1 MAPRPDKSTATAT
14 ATGTS
19 TAMSKSNGTTKD
31 VAPHHNAAFRTFHRG
46 SQIGLRG
53 RITFAVTF
61 VSLLMSLILAFTTL
75 AVGRN
80 TLIDTR
86 EKGVTSQALANA
98 ETIRGG
104 LATAET
110 SNLQTLLSSLPD
122 TGSPSLIVTPSGS
135 SVDEPTTVS
144 LNPRYGVDTLPAS
157 LVRDVTIDRK
167 NSIMRFSARNEP
179 LLAIG
184 IAIPGSDA
192 SYFQVHSL
200 EDIDSALRTMR
211 VALLIVTIA
220 ATVVAVVLSYWSSR
234 YALRPLRRIG
244 EAAESVALGQL
255 DTRIDYDDY
264 VNDIDLAPL
273 VANFNEM
280 VSALEDR
287 INRDARFASDVSHEL
302 RSPLTTLNASIEVL
316 RNNRDVLPERSQRAL
331 DLLTLDMQRFTQLVE
346 DLLEISRF
354 DAGAVRLELDAVAL
368 VPTVEAA
375 VRMAS
380 PEPIAVEATEEAS
393 ELIIACDKRRLVRVL
408 ANFVDNA
415 KKYADG
421 ATAVTIE
428 VEPGLHNHGG
438 IEAIRSVRIGVEDSG
453 PGVPENQRTKIF
465 DRFNRGDQ
473 GGSRGID
480 MGVGL
485 GLALAAE
492 HARLQGGKVWVE
504 DRHDGGPG
512 ARFVLELPMIE
523 LVDSDGHEELSSI
536 SPEEAQAFALTG
548 VLPAIGADPDEV
560 DVK

>member
-1 MAPRPDKSTATAT
+1 MGPPND
-14 ATGTS
+14 TGT
-19 TAMSKSNGTTKD
+19 AVQEGTT
-31 VAPHHNAAFRTFHRG
+31 FSTFHRG

-53 RITFAVTF
+53 RITFAVTA
-61 VSLLMSLILAFTTL
+61 VSLLMSIVLAFTTL

-86 EKGVTSQALANA
+86 ENGVTAQALANA

-104 LATAET
+104 LANAEAAG
-110 SNLQTLLSSLPD
+110 LQTLLSSLPD
-122 TGSPSLIVTPSGS
+122 TGSPSLIITPHGAPGG
-135 SVDEPTTVS
+135 DPTTVS
-144 LNPRYGVDTLPAS
+144 LNPKYGVETLPAS
-157 LVRDVTIDRK
+157 LVREVTADRK
-167 NSIMRFSARNEP
+167 NSIMRFTSKGEP
-179 LLAIG
+179 LLGVG
-184 IAIPGSDA
+184 IAIPGTDA
-192 SYFQVHSL
+192 SYFQIHSL
-200 EDIDSALRTMR
+200 DDIDAALRTMR
-211 VALLIVTIA
+211 VSLMVVTMATTVIAVLISNWA
-220 ATVVAVVLSYWSSR
+220 SR

-264 VNDIDLAPL
+264 ADDVDLAPL

-354 DAGAVRLELDAVAL
+354 DAGAVRLELDAVVL

-375 VRMAS
+375 IRMTS
-380 PEPIAVEATEEAS
+380 TEPIPVEAVDEAS
-393 ELIIACDKRRLVRVL
+393 GLIMACDKRRLVRVL

-415 KKYADG
+415 RKYADG
-421 ATAVTIE
+421 ATAVIVE
-428 VEPGLHNHGG
+428 VDPVVDDD
-438 IEAIRSVRIGVEDSG
+438 ADAVRSVRIAVEDSG
-453 PGVPENQRTKIF
+453 PGVPESVRTKIF

-492 HARLQGGKVWVE
+492 HARLQGGRVWVE

-523 LVDSDGHEELSSI
+523 PVDSDEDEGLSSV
-536 SPEEAQAFALTG
+536 SPEEAEAFALTG
-548 VLPAIGADPDEV
+548 ILPAIGAEPEEGEA
-560 DVK
+560 K

>member
-1 MAPRPDKSTATAT
+1 
-14 ATGTS
+14 
-19 TAMSKSNGTTKD
+19 MSSGKD
-31 VAPHHNAAFRTFHRG
+31 QPPETPGGVAFRTFHRG

-53 RITFAVTF
+53 RITLAVTA
-61 VSLLMSLILAFTTL
+61 VSLLMSIVLAFTTL
-75 AVGRN
+75 AVGRS

-86 EKGVTSQALANA
+86 ERGVTTQAMANA

-104 LATAET
+104 LTNAEA

-122 TGSPSLIVTPSGS
+122 TGSPSLIIAPTGS
-135 SVDEPTTVS
+135 SPDEPTTVS
-144 LNPRYGVDTLPAS
+144 LNPRFGVDTLPTS
-157 LVRDVTIDRK
+157 MIREVTVERR
-167 NSIMRFSARNEP
+167 NSIMRFSARGEP
-179 LLAIG
+179 LLAVG
-184 IAIPGSDA
+184 IAIPDSDA
-192 SYFQVHSL
+192 SYFQIHAL
-200 EDIDSALRTMR
+200 DDIDAALRTMR
-211 VALLIVTIA
+211 VGLVIVTLV
-220 ATVVAVVLSYWSSR
+220 ATVIAVAISR
-234 YALRPLRRIG
+234 WASKYALRPLRRIG

-264 VNDIDLAPL
+264 VNDVDLAPL

-316 RNNRDVLPERSQRAL
+316 LNNRDVLPERSQKAL

-375 VRMAS
+375 VRMTS
-380 PEPIAVEATEEAS
+380 PVPIPVEASEEAS

-408 ANFVDNA
+408 TNFVDNA
-415 KKYADG
+415 RKYADG
-421 ATAVTIE
+421 ATAVMIE
-428 VEPGLHNHGG
+428 IGPGDDGPDGLQLP
-438 IEAIRSVRIGVEDSG
+438 RSVRIAVEDNG
-453 PGVPENQRTKIF
+453 PGVPENQRDMIF

-480 MGVGL
+480 LGVGL

-492 HARLQGGKVWVE
+492 HARLQGGSVWVE

-523 LVDSDGHEELSSI
+523 PIGSDDYDELSSV
-536 SPEEAQAFALTG
+536 SPQEVEALSLAGSLPSVTADQEES
-548 VLPAIGADPDEV
+548 E
-560 DVK
+560 